1 MQVITFGPG
10 YLMFPMHAA
19 EEVTLLDKSILG
31 DLTEALA
38 DAKAQAEGAP
48 AGDSEAAADK
58 IASQMA
64 EASLEEAA
72 ATEPDAA
79 GFFSLEQLQTAPF
92 PAGVD
97 KANRETFLDDATFA
111 ALFSMDKAS
120 FAALPGWKRT
130 AAKKKHKLF

>member
-1 MQVITFGPG
+1 
-10 YLMFPMHAA
+10 MFPMHAA

-31 DLTEALA
+31 DLTDALA

-48 AGDSEAAADK
+48 ASDEAGKAVTDEVASRLAD
-58 IASQMA
+58 
-64 EASLEEAA
+64 ASLDDVPDA
-72 ATEPDAA
+72 EPDAA
-79 GFFSLEQLQTAPF
+79 GFFSLEHLQTAPF

-97 KANRETFLDDATFA
+97 KAKRETYLDDETFES
-111 ALFSMDKAS
+111 LFGTDKAS